1 MKIALAREMR
11 EIDKKAVEEYGI
23 PEILLMENAGR
34 RVAEVC
40 SDLLGGFAG
49 KKICVLAGRGNN
61 GGDALVAA
69 RHIENQGA
77 QVRVFL
83 MGNSERLTAGTK
95 LHRDIL
101 LKMGMQV
108 HTLEAERDWDKFQVA
123 MRFADGIVDGMMG
136 TGFTGELRAD
146 VVRVIKLVNSLAKPV
161 IAIDIPTGVEADT
174 GATPGEAIQATCTVT
189 FGLPKVGHLIC
200 PGETAT
206 GQLYIDDI
214 GIPNALLS
222 DENIMQTF
230 LDEAMAASILLP
242 RPLDAHKGSCGR
254 IFVIAG
260 SRGMT
265 GAAAL
270 ASMAALK
277 SGAGLVTLA
286 VPESQYA
293 LLEGRLTEV
302 IVRPM
307 PETEEGTLSNQALGN
322 LLSLSASHDAVLL
335 GPGLGRVQ
343 ETLELVRAFCK
354 EVKKPLILDADAIFA
369 YRGHA
374 DSLKEC
380 AFVPVLTP
388 HLGEMAGLLDI
399 TVEDLRG
406 TLIDMSRE
414 AAKEYHATF
423 VVKSEST
430 MVVHPDGQ
438 VFVTSKGNAGM
449 ATAGSGD
456 VLAGAI
462 AGMVKQTA
470 AGLSPLA
477 GVYIHGLAGDMA
489 AAEKGYGLIASDI
502 LNLLPQAGLTL
513 VKCK

>member
-1 MKIALAREMR
+1 MKIALAKEMR
-11 EIDKKAVEEYGI
+11 KIDQRTVEEYGI
-23 PEILLMENAGR
+23 PALLLMENAGR
-34 RVAEVC
+34 QVTEVLA
-40 SDLLGGFAG
+40 DLLHGFVG
-49 KKICVLAGRGNN
+49 KKICILAGSGNN

-77 QVRVFL
+77 QVRVF
-83 MGNSERLTAGTK
+83 MVGNGEHLTDGVK

-101 LKMGMQV
+101 LKMGIQV
-108 HTLEAERDWDKFQVA
+108 HMLETERDWDKFQVA
-123 MRFADGIVDGMMG
+123 IRFADGVVDGMMG
-136 TGFTGELRAD
+136 TGFTGELRESI
-146 VVRVIKLVNSLAKPV
+146 VRIINLVNSLEKSV
-161 IAIDIPTGVEADT
+161 VSVDIPTGVEADT
-174 GATPGEAIQATCTVT
+174 GAIPAYAIQASATVT
-189 FGLPKVGHLIC
+189 FGLPKMGHLIC
-200 PGETAT
+200 PGATAT
-206 GQLYIDDI
+206 GKLYIDDI
-214 GIPNALLS
+214 GIPKSLLS
-222 DENIMQTF
+222 DDDIKQNF
-230 LDEAMAASILLP
+230 LDETLAASVVLP
-242 RPLDAHKGSCGR
+242 RPLDAHKGSCGK
-254 IFVIAG
+254 ILIVAG
-260 SRGMT
+260 SRGLT

-286 VPESQYA
+286 VPESQYM

-302 IVRPM
+302 IVLPM
-307 PETEEGTLSNQALGN
+307 PETSDGTLAQDAFGE
-322 LLSLSASHDAVLL
+322 LLRLASSHDAILI

-343 ETLELVRAFCK
+343 ETLELIRAFCK

-369 YRGHA
+369 YCGHA
-374 DSLKEC
+374 EHLKDF

-399 TVEDLRG
+399 TVDELRG

-414 AAKEYHATF
+414 AAREYHATF

-430 MVVHPDGQ
+430 MVVHPDGK

-456 VLAGAI
+456 VLAGVI
-462 AGMVKQTA
+462 AGMMKQTA
-470 AGLSPLA
+470 GGLAPLA

-489 AAEKGYGLIASDI
+489 AEEFGYGLIASDI
-502 LNLLPQAGLTL
+502 LNKLPQAGVTL